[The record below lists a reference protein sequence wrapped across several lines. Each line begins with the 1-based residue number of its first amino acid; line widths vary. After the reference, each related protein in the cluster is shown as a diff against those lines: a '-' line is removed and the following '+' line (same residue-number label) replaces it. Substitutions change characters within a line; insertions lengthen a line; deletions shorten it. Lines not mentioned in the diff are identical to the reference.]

1 MEKLY
6 NRIDFHNGTT
16 PALNDSNLN
25 AMSKAIDDIDNRV
38 RDIASDVITS
48 IPTIETALVE
58 TERLAEEI
66 ETLALSVRPNADRAE
81 TAADRAEEAAK
92 HATTTEVIVTP
103 LITSGTHI
111 ADISVDGDI
120 TQLFCSGGGSGGA
133 SSYNE
138 LSDRPTLAGITIEG
152 AHDLGYYGIASASAL
167 SELANIVGNAN
178 TLLEG
183 V

>member
-6 NRIDFHNGTT
+6 NRIDFHNNTT
-16 PALNDSNLN
+16 PALNDANLN

-38 RDIASDVITS
+38 CDIASDVIS
-48 IPTIETALVE
+48 SVPTIETAIIE

-66 ETLALSVRPNADRAE
+66 ETLAVSVRPNADRAE
-81 TAADRAEEAAK
+81 AAADRAEEAAK

-103 LITSGTHI
+103 YITSGTHM
-111 ADISVDGDI
+111 ADISVDGEV
-120 TQLFCSGGGSGGA
+120 TALYCSGGSGGA

-138 LSDRPTLAGITIEG
+138 LSDRPKLGGLTIEG
-152 AHDLGYYGIASASAL
+152 SHDLAYYGIASAQAL
-167 SELANIVGNAN
+167 SDLADIVGTANAI
-178 TLLEG
+178 LEG

>member
-6 NRIDFHNGTT
+6 NRIDFKNGTT
-16 PALNDSNLN
+16 PALNDTNLN

-38 RDIASDVITS
+38 CEIASDVITS

-58 TERLAEEI
+58 TERIASELEGLAE
-66 ETLALSVRPNADRAE
+66 TVRPNAEKAE
-81 TAADRAEEAAK
+81 QAADRAEEAAK

-103 LITSGTHI
+103 YMTSGTHI
-111 ADISVDGDI
+111 ADISVDGDV
-120 TQLFCSGGGSGGA
+120 TPLYCSGGGSGGA

-138 LSDRPTLAGITIEG
+138 LSDRPSLGGLTIEG
-152 AHDLGYYGIASASAL
+152 SHDLSYYGIASASAL
-167 SELANIVGNAN
+167 SDLANIVGNAN

>member
-6 NRIDFHNGTT
+6 NRIDFHNGTV
-16 PALNDSNLN
+16 PALNDANLN

-38 RDIASDVITS
+38 CGIASDVIS
-48 IPTIETALVE
+48 SVPTIETAIIE

-66 ETLALSVRPNADRAE
+66 ETLAVSVRPNADRAE
-81 TAADRAEEAAK
+81 SAAERAEEAAK

-103 LITSGTHI
+103 YITSGTHI
-111 ADISVDGDI
+111 ADISVNGKD
-120 TQLFCSGGGSGGA
+120 TALYCSGGGSGGA

-138 LSDRPTLAGITIEG
+138 LSDRPTLGELTIEG
-152 AHDLGYYGIASASAL
+152 SHDLAYYGIASAQAL
-167 SELANIVGNAN
+167 SDLADIVGTANAI
-178 TLLEG
+178 LEG

>member
-6 NRIDFHNGTT
+6 NRIDFHNGKT
-16 PALNDSNLN
+16 PALNEANLN
-25 AMSKAIDDIDNRV
+25 AMSKGIDDIDTRV
-38 RDIASDVITS
+38 CNIASDIITS

-66 ETLALSVRPNADRAE
+66 ETLALSVRPNAERAE
-81 TAADRAEEAAK
+81 SAAERAEEAAK

-111 ADISVDGDI
+111 ADISVDGDV
-120 TQLFCSGGGSGGA
+120 TALYCSGGGGGGA

-138 LSDRPTLAGITIEG
+138 LSDRPTLGGLTIEG
-152 AHDLGYYGIASASAL
+152 SHDLSYYGIASASAL
-167 SELANIVGNAN
+167 SDLADIVGNAN
-178 TLLEG
+178 ALLEG